1 MQIFI
6 DTERCTGCGIC
17 DSGCP
22 IDIFRMDKETGK
34 AYAAYPEQCWN
45 CGACEWDCPE
55 NAIKI
60 ELSYSII

>member
-6 DTERCTGCGIC
+6 DTEKCTGCGNC
-17 DSGCP
+17 DTGCP
-22 IDIFRMDKETGK
+22 IDIFRLDDKSGK

-55 NAIKI
+55 GAIKV
-60 ELSYSII
+60 ELSYSIV